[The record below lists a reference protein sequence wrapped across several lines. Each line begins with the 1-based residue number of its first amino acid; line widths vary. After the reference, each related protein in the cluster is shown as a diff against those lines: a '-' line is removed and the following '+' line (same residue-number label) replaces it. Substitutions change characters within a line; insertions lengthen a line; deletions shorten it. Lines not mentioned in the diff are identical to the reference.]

1 MSSPSPGLPP
11 SPDALRGQVADLVAE
26 RLGVDVPDAGTDLLE
41 AGLIDSLALVTLIV
55 ALEDTFGV
63 ALPLDDFDID
73 RFRSVA
79 AMADFLAALGAEPAG
94 HP

>member
-1 MSSPSPGLPP
+1 MHI
-11 SPDALRGQVADLVAE
+11 DTRDELRLQVAGVVAE
-26 RLGVDVPDAGTDLLE
+26 RIGIEVPDPEADLLE

-63 ALPLDDFDID
+63 QLPLDDFDID
-73 RFRSVA
+73 NFRSVA
-79 AMADFLAALGAEPAG
+79 AIVDFLGSLGAEPVP